1 MKQFKKL
8 TGLFTLLIIS
18 LSLVSCDYS
27 SITKLTQNES
37 QKFDN
42 FLEKEFTDY
51 ISSDYLTLHYSVKNP
66 SKYNIDE
73 PEITLGSLDI
83 ESFEEYDKDIQDTK
97 DTLNSFNYSKLNEK
111 QQLTYDILNE
121 YLTTE
126 LISSG
131 LYYYQ
136 SILKPTTGLQ
146 TNLPITF
153 SEYTFYNKDDA
164 YNYIKLL
171 EDVDNYFD
179 DIIEFETAKSE
190 KGLFMSSTT
199 ADSVISEINDFIKNP
214 ESNYLI
220 KTFDDRINELSDL
233 SDTEKN
239 DLSKTNKDI
248 IINNIIPSYEKLSNT
263 LSTLKSTS
271 KNSGGLCN
279 FEDGKK
285 YYEYLLA
292 RNTGSSKSVDKIK
305 TILEDRLAEIITK
318 FQSIAKNSP
327 DTILAMSDENFA
339 STSMT
344 DPSEILEYLK
354 TKISY
359 EYPTGPSTNYT
370 IKYVDESLEEA
381 SAPAFYMIPPID
393 DYENN
398 TVYINKTQV
407 NNTNLFPTLA
417 HEAYPGH
424 LYQTTYFNNTDPY
437 PIRKALSFDG
447 YVEGW
452 ATYAEIN
459 SYSISGIQDYN
470 TINLQKTLTEMNLAL
485 PTLLDI
491 YINYDGWSRE
501 QVNTYLFSN
510 GYDNSLTDYLYN
522 ISIAN
527 PTYYSKYYVGYLEF
541 VELQDKAM
549 SSLNEDFEIKNFN
562 KILLDVGPAPFGII
576 EKKVDKFIEDN
587 TKNK

>member
-1 MKQFKKL
+1 MKQLKKL

-248 IINNIIPSYEKLSNT
+248 VINNIIPSYEKLSNT
-263 LSTLKSTS
+263 LTTLKSTS

-305 TILEDRLAEIITK
+305 TILEDRLSEKITEL
-318 FQSIAKNSP
+318 QGIAKSSP
-327 DTILAMSDENFA
+327 ETVLALSDENFG
-339 STSMT
+339 STSMS

-359 EYPTGPSTNYT
+359 EYPTGPNTNCT
-370 IKYVDESLEEA
+370 IKYVDESLE
-381 SAPAFYMIPPID
+381 
-393 DYENN
+393 
-398 TVYINKTQV
+398 
-407 NNTNLFPTLA
+407 
-417 HEAYPGH
+417 
-424 LYQTTYFNNTDPY
+424 
-437 PIRKALSFDG
+437 
-447 YVEGW
+447 
-452 ATYAEIN
+452 
-459 SYSISGIQDYN
+459 
-470 TINLQKTLTEMNLAL
+470 
-485 PTLLDI
+485 
-491 YINYDGWSRE
+491 
-501 QVNTYLFSN
+501 
-510 GYDNSLTDYLYN
+510 
-522 ISIAN
+522 
-527 PTYYSKYYVGYLEF
+527 
-541 VELQDKAM
+541 
-549 SSLNEDFEIKNFN
+549 
-562 KILLDVGPAPFGII
+562 
-576 EKKVDKFIEDN
+576 
-587 TKNK
+587 